1 MSFLALP
8 HIGFVIAAYAI
19 TFVAVTL
26 LIVGIALDHRA
37 LRRALAPYE
46 SEARGHPDLDG
57 AVP

>member
-1 MSFLALP
+1 
-8 HIGFVIAAYAI
+8 VIAAYAI

-37 LRRALAPYE
+37 LRRALAPHE

-57 AVP
+57 AIP

>member
-26 LIVGIALDHRA
+26 LIVGIVLDHRA
-37 LRRALAPYE
+37 LRRALVPHE

-57 AVP
+57 AIP